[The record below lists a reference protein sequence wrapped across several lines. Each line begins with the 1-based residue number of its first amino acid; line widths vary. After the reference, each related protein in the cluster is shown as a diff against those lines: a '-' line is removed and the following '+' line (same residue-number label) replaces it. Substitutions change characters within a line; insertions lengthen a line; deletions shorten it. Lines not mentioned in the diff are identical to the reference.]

1 MTRVARPLVLALA
14 LAVVI
19 LSACQRIPAKHAS
32 PDSAGDARIKN
43 VIILIGDGMG
53 PQQVGLL
60 VTYAHHA
67 PRSIYRSSRGK
78 TALERIMEQGT
89 LGYSRIEP
97 ADALVTDSGAS
108 STQMA
113 SGEWAGPEM
122 IGIDQHGNVAKTILE
137 IARDLGKSTGLVTDT
152 RITHA
157 TPAGFAAH
165 QTHRSKEDK
174 IAEDL
179 LEAGVDVMLAGGLK
193 WWIPRDANDKGSKTH
208 RQLTGLTGGRIKIN
222 SRRRDNKNLL
232 EEARAKGYD
241 LCFSRLQ
248 LEKASSDRVLGLF
261 AHDTL
266 MNGIQETRTK
276 GDPGR
281 SIPTLK
287 EMTTKALEALSRNP
301 NGFFLMIEAGLI
313 DWAGHDNDTGA
324 LLHEML
330 KFDETAALVHA
341 WARGRQDVLVLV
353 TADHETGGFGF
364 SYSRFD
370 PPAPRTLPGT
380 AFRRESY
387 QPGKDFGNYHILDAI
402 YAQKLS
408 YPEIMERF
416 DALPQAKQTP
426 KALAEIIGANT
437 QFPITEAQAAKI
449 LSGETDKTG
458 FYGTGKEFR
467 HNLLA
472 RVVSKAQLTV
482 WATGM
487 HTNTPVP
494 LIAYGPPGV
503 TSRYGKMMH
512 TTEWGRETI
521 AILTHGE

>member
-1 MTRVARPLVLALA
+1 MTTIARSLFLA

-19 LSACQRIPAKHAS
+19 LSACDRMPAQDTS

-53 PQQVGLL
+53 PQQMGLL
-60 VTYAHHA
+60 VTYARHA
-67 PRSIYRSSRGK
+67 PRSVYRSSRGK
-78 TALERIMEQGT
+78 TALERIMEEGT

-97 ADALVTDSGAS
+97 ADALVTDSAAS

-113 SGEWAGPEM
+113 SGKWAGAQM
-122 IGIDQHGNVAKTILE
+122 IGIDQHGNVVKTILE
-137 IARDLGKSTGLVTDT
+137 IAQDMGKSTGLVTDT

-174 IAEDL
+174 IAENL

-193 WWIPRDANDKGSKTH
+193 WWIPRDANNKDSQPH
-208 RQLTGLTGGRIKIN
+208 QQLTDLTGGRIKIN

-241 LCFSRLQ
+241 LCFNRTQ
-248 LEKASSDRVLGLF
+248 LEKASADRVLGLF
-261 AHDTL
+261 AHDEL

-287 EMTTKALEALSRNP
+287 EMATKALEVLSRNP
-301 NGFFLMIEAGLI
+301 NGFFLMVEAGLI
-313 DWAGHDNDTGA
+313 DWAGHDNDTGT

-330 KFDETAALVHA
+330 KFDETVALVHA
-341 WARGRQDVLVLV
+341 WAQDRQDVVVLV

-370 PPAPRTLPGT
+370 LPAPRTLPGA
-380 AFRRESY
+380 AFRGESY
-387 QPGKDFGNYHILDAI
+387 QPSKNFGNYRILDAI

-416 DALPQAKQTP
+416 DALPEDRKTP

-437 QFPITEAQAAKI
+437 EFPISEAEAAKI
-449 LSGETDKTG
+449 LGGAKDETG

-467 HNLLA
+467 RNLLA
-472 RVVSKAQLTV
+472 RIVSKRQLTV
-482 WATGM
+482 WSTGS

-494 LIAYGPPGV
+494 LIAYGPPLV

-521 AILTHGE
+521 ELLTHGE

>member
-1 MTRVARPLVLALA
+1 MTRVPRSLVLA

-19 LSACQRIPAKHAS
+19 LSACERIPAGDTS
-32 PDSAGDARIKN
+32 PDSAGDARVKN

-53 PQQVGLL
+53 PQQMGLL

-67 PRSIYRSSRGK
+67 PHSIYRSSRGK
-78 TALERIMEQGT
+78 TALEGIMEEGT

-97 ADALVTDSGAS
+97 ANALVTDSGAS

-122 IGIDQHGNVAKTILE
+122 IGIDRHGNVVKTVLE
-137 IARDLGKSTGLVTDT
+137 IARGMGKSTGLVTDT

-193 WWIPRDANDKGSKTH
+193 WWIPRDANNKDSKTH
-208 RQLTGLTGGRIKIN
+208 QRLTGLTGGRIKIN
-222 SRRRDNKNLL
+222 SRRKDNKNLL
-232 EEARAKGYD
+232 EDARAKGYE
-241 LCFSRLQ
+241 LCFNRTQ
-248 LEKASSDRVLGLF
+248 LEKASTDRVLGLF
-261 AHDTL
+261 AHNTL
-266 MNGIQETRTK
+266 MNGIEETRTK
-276 GDPGR
+276 DDPGR
-281 SIPTLK
+281 TIPTLR
-287 EMTTKALEALSRNP
+287 EMTAKALEVLSRNA

-313 DWAGHDNDTGA
+313 DWAGHDNDTGT

-330 KFDETAALVHA
+330 KFDETVALVHA
-341 WARGRQDVLVLV
+341 WARGRRDVLVLV

-370 PPAPRTLPGT
+370 RPAPRTLPGA
-380 AFRRESY
+380 AFRGESY
-387 QPGKDFGNYHILDAI
+387 QPSKNFGNHLILDAI

-408 YPEIMERF
+408 YPEIMEKF

-426 KALAEIIGANT
+426 KALAAIIEGNT
-437 QFPITEAQAAKI
+437 EFPITEAEAEAVLGGTI
-449 LSGETDKTG
+449 DETG

-467 HNLLA
+467 RNVLA
-472 RVVSKAQLTV
+472 RIVSKRQLTV
-482 WATGM
+482 WSTGS

-494 LIAYGPPGV
+494 LIAFGPSHV
-503 TSRYGKMMH
+503 SSRYGRMMH

-521 AILTHGE
+521 EILTHGE